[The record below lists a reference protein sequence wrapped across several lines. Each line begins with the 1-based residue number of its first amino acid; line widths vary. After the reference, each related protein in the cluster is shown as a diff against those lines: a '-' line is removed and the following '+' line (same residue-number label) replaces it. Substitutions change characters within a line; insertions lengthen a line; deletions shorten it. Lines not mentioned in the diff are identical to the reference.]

1 MFKSAYLTGKHRC
14 DKPENVKSR
23 CSERAYFSVLIRR
36 KKKKNSKSLEPDIK
50 RKSMAF
56 FSSLMVNGHLPE
68 AVDIFNYLMPGMETT
83 GCRLASSQVKAI
95 PSVAG

>member
-1 MFKSAYLTGKHRC
+1 MFKSAYLAGRHRC